1 MQAAQAKMI
10 RIMEQDASRADTIQR
25 CLDAVSR
32 TEESLIVMKR
42 KGAAGDVKK
51 KLLGDQQ

>member
-1 MQAAQAKMI
+1 MI
-10 RIMEQDASRADTIQR
+10 RIMEQDASRADTIQK